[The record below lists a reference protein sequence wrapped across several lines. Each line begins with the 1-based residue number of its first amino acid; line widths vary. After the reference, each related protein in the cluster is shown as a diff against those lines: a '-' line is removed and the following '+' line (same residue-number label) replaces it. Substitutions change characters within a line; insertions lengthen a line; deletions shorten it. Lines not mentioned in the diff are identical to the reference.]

1 MPYAPPSQGGI
12 VLRPKGRN
20 AHKSGR
26 ALKLAALYLQRVW
39 TYWLLVNCFLIFV
52 CQSGAM
58 SELAS
63 KSIPIG
69 IYVGNP
75 NGSDPAAEA
84 LFEKYYNEFTQTL
97 GLQPQFITA
106 FVDHQKPI
114 DQWVNNASWQA
125 WSNRNS
131 PIASQL
137 TPVISLPMASLAAGS
152 PTQDQ
157 FYKNFASGAYDDT
170 LRSMVKAW
178 SDQGFKQQYWR
189 PGWEMNLASS
199 PSYAGS
205 DPSTQADWIS
215 AFQHISSVL
224 HQAAV
229 QNSVD
234 LKVIWNPSTSNYSD
248 AGVATQTLYPGNKY
262 VDVIGADVYSDI
274 SPYGSPNAI
283 YDWAKINGSTTSDL
297 KQWASDPV
305 NLKHYWTY
313 PAATQWAIDSSQGHS
328 LSLQDL
334 IDFARAQGKPLAI
347 PETGAGSTS
356 DGAGVSDDPAFVEWL
371 ASTLA
376 NSGVTIP
383 FVNIWDSNGGANY
396 KFSAPEDGKPLEAA
410 AWGRY
415 FGNVASTLTLG
426 SGANRLALAVTEDAW
441 KGDAQFTVN
450 VDGRQIGGVL
460 SATSLHGSGISQIIN
475 IAGDFG
481 AGSHTL
487 GVTFLNDLYGGSAN
501 TDRNLYIEGLA
512 LDGQPVAHASRT
524 LLSNGQQSIDFHV
537 APSGSI
543 TLGLGADTL
552 ALTMAEDAW
561 QGDARFTVKV
571 DGVQIGGLQTAA
583 ALRSAGET
591 QTVNV
596 KGDFTRGAHIVT
608 IDFLNDG
615 YGGTSDNDRNLFVT
629 GATINGVAVGG
640 ARLDMLGQ
648 GPASFSFVASGPAT
662 DTLKLKVSE
671 DRWLDDA
678 KFTVQIDG
686 TTLPGIHT
694 VTSLHAA
701 GQSEEVTI
709 GGNWGRGAHTIG
721 ISFINDASGGTA
733 DTDRNLYVDAISY
746 NGSNLGGVPAALLG
760 TETRNFVVP
769 ASTAPSTIKL
779 LLAEDAWQGDAK
791 YALAID
797 GSRVGSVGT
806 VTVARSSASSQA
818 VTFQA
823 ALTSGAH
830 DVSVS
835 FLNDLYGGS
844 PGMDRNLYVN
854 GIEVNGVPATSAA
867 VAMYSNQTN
876 HFGIILP

>member
-1 MPYAPPSQGGI
+1 MLYPKIYRPNKLRQQIKLVPPYLRQIWIYCLI
-12 VLRPKGRN
+12 VN
-20 AHKSGR
+20 
-26 ALKLAALYLQRVW
+26 YL
-39 TYWLLVNCFLIFV
+39 LIFV
-52 CQSGAM
+52 CQHGAM
-58 SELAS
+58 SELTS
-63 KSIPIG
+63 KSIPVG
-69 IYVGNP
+69 IYAGNP

-84 LFEKYYNEFTQTL
+84 LFEKYYSQFAQTL
-97 GLQPQFITA
+97 GINPQFITA
-106 FVDHQKPI
+106 FIDHQQPI
-114 DQWVNNASWQA
+114 DQWINNASWQA

-131 PIASQL
+131 PVASQL

-157 FYKNFASGAYDDT
+157 FYKNFASGAYDET

-189 PGWEMNLASS
+189 PGWEMNLESS

-205 DPSTQADWIS
+205 DPATQADWIS

-224 HQAAV
+224 HEAAI
-229 QNSVD
+229 QNGVD
-234 LKVIWNPSTSNYSD
+234 LQVIWNPSTSNYSN
-248 AGVATQTLYPGNKY
+248 AGVATKTLYPGNNY
-262 VDVIGADVYSDI
+262 VDIIGADVYADI

-283 YDWAKINGSTTSDL
+283 YDWAKNDGSTTSDL
-297 KQWASDPV
+297 QQWASDPA

-313 PAATQWAIDSSQGHS
+313 PAATQWAVDSSQGHS

-347 PETGAGSTS
+347 PETGAGSTN
-356 DGAGVSDDPAFVEWL
+356 DGAGVKDNPAFVEWL

-376 NSGVTIP
+376 NSGVTVP

-426 SGANRLALAVTEDAW
+426 AGPNRLALAVTEDAW
-441 KGDAQFTVN
+441 KGDAQFVVS
-450 VDGRQIGGVL
+450 VDGQQIGGVL
-460 SATSLHGSGISQIIN
+460 SATALHRSGVSQLIN
-475 IAGDFG
+475 IDGDFG
-481 AGSHTL
+481 PGSHTL
-487 GVTFLNDLYGGSAN
+487 GVTFLNDLYGGSAD
-501 TDRNLYIEGLA
+501 TDRNLYIDGLA

-524 LLSNGQQSIDFHV
+524 LLSSGQQSIDFHM
-537 APSGSI
+537 APSVPI
-543 TLGLGADTL
+543 TLGSGADTL
-552 ALTMAEDAW
+552 ALTIAEDAW
-561 QGDARFTVKV
+561 NGDARFTVKV
-571 DGVQIGGLQTAA
+571 DGVQVGGTETAS
-583 ALRSAGET
+583 ALRNMGEM

-596 KGDFTRGAHIVT
+596 NGDFARGSHNLTV
-608 IDFLNDG
+608 DFLNDG
-615 YGGTSDNDRNLFVT
+615 YGGSSDTDRNLFVT
-629 GATINGVAVGG
+629 GATINGVAVEG

-648 GPASFSFVASGPAT
+648 GPASFSFVAPGPAT
-662 DTLKLKVSE
+662 DMLKLRVSE

-686 TTLPGIHT
+686 TTLPGVHT

-701 GQSEEVTI
+701 GKSEEVAI
-709 GGNWGRGAHTIG
+709 GGTWGSGAHTIG

-733 DTDRNLYVDAISY
+733 DTDRNLYIDAISY
-746 NGSNLGGVPAALLG
+746 NGRNLTGAPASLLG

-769 ASTAPSTIKL
+769 ASAAPTTIKL

-797 GSRVGSVGT
+797 GSPVGPVGT
-806 VTVARSSASSQA
+806 VTTARSSGSSQA
-818 VTFQA
+818 VTLEA
-823 ALTSGAH
+823 TLTSGAH
-830 DVSVS
+830 DVAVS
-835 FLNDLYGGS
+835 FLNDRYGGS

-854 GIEVNGVPATSAA
+854 GIEVNGLPSANA
-867 VAMYSNQTN
+867 AAAMYSNQTN
-876 HFGIILP
+876 HFTIIVP